1 MKKLLTI
8 LAVATISMTAFFAN
22 STQIQLKTNVP
33 EVIASFVLQYNGN
46 TITGESNEIATN
58 QLLSTAGQTKDFTIN
73 SSSNYNNDKIVVVS
87 ITPDAF
93 ILQRNNKS
101 SEITPEVN
109 WIHNT
114 VTHIPAGV
122 QNNFLISK
130 FNLKW
135 DGFSKATSLDAGTYV
150 SNVKIEYTTK

>member
-58 QLLSTAGQTKDFTIN
+58 QLLA
-73 SSSNYNNDKIVVVS
+73 
-87 ITPDAF
+87 
-93 ILQRNNKS
+93 
-101 SEITPEVN
+101 E
-109 WIHNT
+109 
-114 VTHIPAGV
+114 
-122 QNNFLISK
+122 
-130 FNLKW
+130 LK
-135 DGFSKATSLDAGTYV
+135 L
-150 SNVKIEYTTK
+150 

>member
-1 MKKLLTI
+1 
-8 LAVATISMTAFFAN
+8 MTSFFAN

-114 VTHIPAGV
+114 VTYIPAGV

-135 DGFSKATSLDAGTYV
+135 DGSSKATSLDAGTYV